1 MNTRFYFQGP
11 VLNAGPIFIYIV
23 ILFWT
28 EYLFQP
34 NLLFF
39 ANVQP
44 NLLADLNG
52 VVWFGFYMLWGGLDW
67 YGSLPYTVLTQ
78 RAGS

>member
-1 MNTRFYFQGP
+1 MVLIRIAA
-11 VLNAGPIFIYIV
+11 LNAGPIFIYIV

-67 YGSLPYTVLTQ
+67 IILSYLM
-78 RAGS
+78 

>member
-1 MNTRFYFQGP
+1 MFYFQGP

-52 VVWFGFYMLWGGLDW
+52 VVWFGF
-67 YGSLPYTVLTQ
+67 
-78 RAGS
+78 